1 MHVVACKIVA
11 YTGVLMALQFGT
23 FVPQGWRL
31 DLLEIADPVAKYE
44 AMTHVAKA
52 VDAIP
57 VYDSIWVYDHFHTV
71 PRIEHEAV
79 FEAWTIT
86 AALARDTQR
95 VKLGQMVTCI
105 GYRNPALAAK
115 IASTV
120 DILSHGRLYCGI
132 GAGWYE
138 HEWRAYGYGFPE
150 TRDRMRAFREATQIM
165 VKLWTED
172 APTFEGEY
180 FQIRGAINEPKGV
193 QKPYPSLWIG
203 GGGEQVT
210 LKLVAQYGMA
220 ANFGGDPATISQKC
234 AILGEHCAKLGRNY
248 EAIIKSTNV
257 NIVFVKAGDDL
268 AQATAQ
274 VRATYGWSVE
284 ELQQQAIV
292 GTPEQ
297 VAERMAALRD
307 AGITYFITYFPR
319 IAYDHTPLH
328 SFAEQVAPLL

>member
-1 MHVVACKIVA
+1 MTIR
-11 YTGVLMALQFGT
+11 FGT

-31 DLLEIADPVAKYE
+31 DLMEIADPIEKYE
-44 AMTHVAKA
+44 AMTQVARV
-52 VDAIP
+52 VDGMPA
-57 VYDSIWVYDHFHTV
+57 YDSIWIYDHFHTV
-71 PRIEHEAV
+71 PRIEQEAV

-95 VKLGQMVTCI
+95 VKVGQMVTCI

-120 DILSHGRLYCGI
+120 DVLSHGRLYCGI

-165 VKLWTED
+165 VKMWTEET
-172 APTFEGEY
+172 PTFEGEY
-180 FQIRGAINEPKGV
+180 FHIRGAINEPRGI

-210 LKLVAQYGMA
+210 LKLVAQYGNACNVM
-220 ANFGGDPATISQKC
+220 GDPATLQQKF
-234 AILGEHCAKLGRNY
+234 AILRGHCEQVGRNY
-248 EAIIKSTNV
+248 DDIIRSSNA
-257 NIVFVKAGDDL
+257 NIVFVRPGDDL
-268 AQATAQ
+268 EQATAA
-274 VRATYGWSVE
+274 VRATYNWS
-284 ELQQQAIV
+284 LDDLMRNAIV

-297 VAERMAALRD
+297 VVERLQVLAD
-307 AGITYFITYFPR
+307 AGVNYFITYFPR

-328 SFAEQVAPLL
+328 IFAEEVIPHVS

>member
-1 MHVVACKIVA
+1 MTI
-11 YTGVLMALQFGT
+11 QFGT

-31 DLLEIADPVAKYE
+31 DLLEIADPVEKYE
-44 AMTHVAKA
+44 AMTRVAKA

-57 VYDSIWVYDHFHTV
+57 AYDSIWVYDHFHTV
-71 PRIEHEAV
+71 PRIEQEAV

-95 VKLGQMVTCI
+95 VKVGQMVTCI

-115 IASTV
+115 IASTIDV
-120 DILSHGRLYCGI
+120 LSHGRLYCGI

-172 APTFEGEY
+172 APTFEGTY

-220 ANFGGDPATISQKC
+220 SNFSGDPDAIRNKC
-234 AILGEHCAKLGRNY
+234 AILRGHCEQAGRSY
-248 EAIIKSTNV
+248 DAIIKSNNN
-257 NIVFVKAGDDL
+257 NIVFVKPGQDL
-268 AQATAQ
+268 AQATEA
-274 VRATYGWSVE
+274 VRASYGWSLE
-284 ELQQQAIV
+284 ELQRQAIV

-297 VAERMAALRD
+297 VVEQLAALKE

-319 IAYDHTPLH
+319 IAYDHEPLH
-328 SFAEQVAPLL
+328 IFAEQVAPHLA